1 MIPKQ
6 APTSNFNADATAA
19 GVIEMSIPFNVAMV
33 DDRNIRVRELL
44 QSLLISYRTYVV
56 LDSTLYGLTKNTA
69 LDTVDELSKREIFN
83 SMMPTA

>member
-1 MIPKQ
+1 
-6 APTSNFNADATAA
+6 
-19 GVIEMSIPFNVAMV
+19 MV

-69 LDTVDELSKREIFN
+69 LDTVDELIKREIFN
-83 SMMPTA
+83 NMMPTA